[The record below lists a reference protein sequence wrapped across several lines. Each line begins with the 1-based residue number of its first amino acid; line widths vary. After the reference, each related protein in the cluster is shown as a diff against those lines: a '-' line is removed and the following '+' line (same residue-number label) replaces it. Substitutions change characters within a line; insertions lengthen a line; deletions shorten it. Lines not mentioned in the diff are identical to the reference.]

1 MTQQPIVAPDALMKP
16 VVVAPQVAVTTPQVA
31 GTVGVTTTLPP
42 VSKVT
47 RVLSGGGQDPLWYL
61 SRDLDLENVTNESSN
76 MHFGIKSI
84 IVRAATPGQMAN
96 YTIANVTLET
106 VLGKIMG
113 IQIKE
118 SRREAG
124 QIYVQESSR
133 NIAKEG
139 QPANW
144 MSDLKLERAVQAQ
157 ILSFVHDMLVPSNA

>member
-1 MTQQPIVAPDALMKP
+1 MTQQPIVAPEALMKP
-16 VVVAPQVAVTTPQVA
+16 VVVTPQGAVTTPTVA
-31 GTVGVTTTLPP
+31 TGAVGMTPAIPP

-47 RVLSGGGQDPLWYL
+47 RILGSTQDANWYL
-61 SRDLDLENVTNESSN
+61 SRELDLANVTNEASN

-84 IVRAATPGQMAN
+84 SVRPATAGQMAN
-96 YTIANVTLET
+96 YTIANVTLDT

-118 SRREAG
+118 SRREVG

-157 ILSFVHDMLVPSNA
+157 ILSYVHDMLQPANA